1 MTDVSRVGIV
11 WVRRLRFA
19 AMFVPLA
26 TVKCREKNFF
36 EKKEVKSFLFQI
48 KSVTLQTE
56 KGVLCNFGTILKR
69 KILKN
74 NIIIKN

>member
-1 MTDVSRVGIV
+1 MPECLYLFKNAIRGGIV
-11 WVRRLRFA
+11 SVGWHFFYVKERF
-19 AMFVPLA
+19 FQKNEI
-26 TVKCREKNFF
+26 KC
-36 EKKEVKSFLFQI
+36 FLFRI

-56 KGVLCNFGTILKR
+56 KGVLCNFGTRLKR